1 MKLIPKYNNGKPI
14 TYYTDAD
21 PNYQGKYT
29 DSKGNKSVSAKYIY
43 VDENGTPILT
53 KDLDKYD
60 TSNPKYLK
68 KKVLPEVKIEETKTR
83 TFPEWFND
91 EIMLNKDNIRVKN
104 YRKAETR
111 NPNFSQD
118 WDMLGNIYDFTN
130 IATAGAINRF
140 SPTQNIR
147 LAIDAIKGNNI
158 ADSWMGNNGI
168 VTDRFAE
175 NHPYWSMAIN
185 GVGDASWYYKFS
197 NLTPK
202 RLVKKTSSLKKEIK
216 PYIKAYKNR
225 NNKYISNY
233 ELRKNFDKI
242 ARNEKDLDLFYRNAS
257 GLDKEDMKT
266 PLFVMQKDNTQFVV
280 RNNPGKTVGAEI
292 HLGGNNGTKPSTV
305 GQRFAFRMMN
315 YLPSGSYISSN
326 SYNPSLNGIVQEKGF
341 WKTLFSKDY
350 NPLTERGVTAYTI
363 PLTENSYELLLNT
376 AKRNPSKFRLDFAHN
391 YRGKLYTDP
400 ASVDKN
406 KQFYQLYHEAINTKN
421 LIKLNNY
428 LKSMNAPKAS
438 FDELGDIELS
448 MPILYKKRFGG
459 KLIE

>member
-14 TYYTDAD
+14 AYYTDANPD
-21 PNYQGKYT
+21 YQGKYT

-91 EIMLNKDNIRVKN
+91 EIMLNPDNIRVKN

-118 WDMLGNIYDFTN
+118 WDMLSNIYDFTN

-168 VTDRFAE
+168 VTDKFAE

-185 GVGDASWYYKFS
+185 GVGDMGSILSGSKYGRFIRENYHNLGRYTLDNLMPASYDIKNFLTLPKVLTKPLYQKPPTFHNRKPLWYDKYAKNWGKESAENRFQNGAIWADIPDSEVPKTMYQRNSDGSFRMTPEGLAIDENGNLKYSALINEKAEYPDFFTVGRVGGEHSDYKELGEFP
-197 NLTPK
+197 NGIKVMQFEDEQKLNPQWLVTEKIK
-202 RLVKKTSSLKKEIK
+202 RS
-216 PYIKAYKNR
+216 
-225 NNKYISNY
+225 KYIPKKVKESKY
-233 ELRKNFDKI
+233 IDKI
-242 ARNEKDLDLFYRNAS
+242 AGKPLDF
-257 GLDKEDMKT
+257 M
-266 PLFVMQKDNTQFVV
+266 
-280 RNNPGKTVGAEI
+280 
-292 HLGGNNGTKPSTV
+292 LGYKPFTIK
-305 GQRFAFRMMN
+305 QN
-315 YLPSGSYISSN
+315 YAVFPDG
-326 SYNPSLNGIVQEKGF
+326 
-341 WKTLFSKDY
+341 
-350 NPLTERGVTAYTI
+350 
-363 PLTENSYELLLNT
+363 T
-376 AKRNPSKFRLDFAHN
+376 AK
-391 YRGKLYTDP
+391 
-400 ASVDKN
+400 
-406 KQFYQLYHEAINTKN
+406 
-421 LIKLNNY
+421 
-428 LKSMNAPKAS
+428 
-438 FDELGDIELS
+438 
-448 MPILYKKRFGG
+448 PILSDTEDIYKILEQWKR
-459 KLIE
+459 